1 MTFAR
6 RVFQGA
12 AIYGLIA
19 LLPMYLL
26 EAEQGRRFPPPITHP
41 EFYYG
46 FIGVAVAWQLAFLTI
61 ATDPARYRPLM
72 LAGVVEKLG
81 YGLATVAL
89 FALGRVH
96 PMVLGTGVID
106 LALGALFVVAYR
118 STRAAR
124 PSSSI

>member
-6 RVFQGA
+6 RVFRGA

-19 LLPMYLL
+19 LLPMYFL
-26 EAEQGRRFPPPITHP
+26 EAEQGRQFPPPITHP

-46 FIGVAVAWQLAFLTI
+46 FVGVAVAWQLAFLVI
-61 ATDPARYRPLM
+61 ATDPIRYRPLM

-81 YGLATVAL
+81 YGLATVIL

-96 PMVLGTGVID
+96 PMVLGTGAID
-106 LALGALFVVAYR
+106 LTLGALFVLAYR
-118 STRAAR
+118 STGTAAA
-124 PSSSI
+124 SQG